1 MSVAPMYTTQGNP
14 TRAHTVAVATP
25 CCPAPVSAMMRFLP
39 SRWASRICPTV
50 LLILW
55 APVWQRSSRFRK
67 TRVPYRSDKRR
78 ASNSGVGRPT

>member
-1 MSVAPMYTTQGNP
+1 MYTTQGRP
-14 TRAHTVAVATP
+14 IRAHTVAVATP

-39 SRWASRICPTV
+39 SRLASRICPTV

-55 APVWQRSSRFRK
+55 APVWHRSSRFRK
-67 TRVPYRSDKRR
+67 MRVPYFADSRL